1 MIKDFKEEEITRE
14 DIYTELFARQM
25 TGKECITKDFSNKID
40 KVRPL
45 FKGKEEMEVLIRG
58 TILFDKDYTKLF
70 TFLNKT
76 YRLMAEESTCEENRG
91 LEECIKDLDTFNA
104 FMKGEVINWFS
115 SVENEYVNYTR
126 VLNAYI
132 QIELR

>member
-14 DIYTELFARQM
+14 DIYAELFARQM
-25 TGKECITKDFSNKID
+25 TGNEHITEDFSNKMN

-45 FKGKEEMEVLIRG
+45 FKRKEEMEVLIRG

-76 YRLMAEESTCEENRG
+76 YRLMAEESNCEINKG